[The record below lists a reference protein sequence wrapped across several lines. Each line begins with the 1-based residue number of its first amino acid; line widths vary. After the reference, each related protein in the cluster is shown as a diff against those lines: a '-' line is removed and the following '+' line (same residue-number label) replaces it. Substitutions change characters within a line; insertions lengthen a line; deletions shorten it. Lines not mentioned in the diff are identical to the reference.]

1 MADSFSSCFVSG
13 VVFLAISFFKI
24 REAIVNAIP
33 MSLKFAIG
41 GGIGLFLAL
50 IALKMPELLS
60 RTKQHWSV
68 WAILNNLLCY
78 WLYLAFTYCNFASA

>member
-1 MADSFSSCFVSG
+1 MANSFSRCFVSG
-13 VVFLAISFFKI
+13 LVFLAISFFKI

-50 IALKMPELLS
+50 IALKMLESLLI
-60 RTKQHWSV
+60 TKRP
-68 WAILNNLLCY
+68 
-78 WLYLAFTYCNFASA
+78 

>member
-50 IALKMPELLS
+50 IALKC
-60 RTKQHWSV
+60 R
-68 WAILNNLLCY
+68 N
-78 WLYLAFTYCNFASA
+78 YCREPSNIGRFGRY

>member
-1 MADSFSSCFVSG
+1 MGMGVPWQTALAAVFVSG

-60 RTKQHWSV
+60 QTKQRWSV
-68 WAILNNLLCY
+68 WAILNNLLY
-78 WLYLAFTYCNFASA
+78 Y